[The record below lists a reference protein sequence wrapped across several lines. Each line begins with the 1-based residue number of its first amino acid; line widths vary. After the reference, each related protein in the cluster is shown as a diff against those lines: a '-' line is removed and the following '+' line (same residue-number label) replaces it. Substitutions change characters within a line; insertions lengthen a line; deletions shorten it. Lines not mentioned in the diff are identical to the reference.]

1 MNIGTDIS
9 DAKNVEHALRLA
21 GLDWTVDKNPT
32 FYTKDDPDGMI
43 FKKSKKFV
51 SISRPDIGEEFAHV
65 TDKYQ
70 VVQNSQAFAFL
81 DVLKNEGAE
90 FWRAGEFRHGRKC
103 YVIMSFGSPLTL
115 STGDT
120 IVRSIIVS
128 TSHDATSGIRANWL
142 PVRIVC
148 SNVIGAVLREA
159 PVVFR
164 HSQRLENGVDYEDVE
179 EMLFRGDR
187 YFEHLKESAEY
198 MLRHSFTEDDLD
210 QLIAQVFDS
219 VQATGSDSRRARVNV
234 DYLYDRIH
242 ESFTRGMGT
251 DGRNRFDA
259 YNAVCEYLDHYRPIG
274 NSFTTN
280 GDNVEGQ
287 LRPIV
292 QERHFNSVLSTNRFG
307 GIKLRTKTLELLMN

>member
-9 DAKNVEHALRLA
+9 GAKNVEQALRLA
-21 GLDWTVDKNPT
+21 GLDWTVDTNPT
-32 FYTKDDPDGMI
+32 FYSKDDPDGMI

-103 YVIMSFGSPLTL
+103 YVIMNFGSPLTL

-164 HSQRLENGVDYEDVE
+164 HSQRLENGIEYDDVE

-187 YFEHLKESAEY
+187 YFDHLKESAEY
-198 MLRHSFTEDDLD
+198 MLRRSFTEDDLD
-210 QLIAQVFDS
+210 QLIAEVFDS

-251 DGRNRFDA
+251 DGRNRYDA

-287 LRPIV
+287 LRQIV

>member
-1 MNIGTDIS
+1 VNIGTDIS
-9 DAKNVEHALRLA
+9 GAENVEQALRLA
-21 GLDWTVDKNPT
+21 GLDWKVDKNPT
-32 FYTKDDPDGMI
+32 FYSKDDPDGMI

-51 SISRPDIGEEFAHV
+51 SISRPDIAEEFAHV

-70 VVQNSQAFAFL
+70 VVQNQQAFSFL
-81 DVLKNEGAE
+81 DVLKDEGAE
-90 FWRAGEFRHGRKC
+90 FWRAGEFRQGRKC
-103 YVIMSFGSPLTL
+103 YVIMNFGSPLTL

-164 HSQRLENGVDYEDVE
+164 HSQRLENGIEYDDVE

-187 YFEHLKESAEY
+187 YFDHLKESAEY
-198 MLRHSFTEDDLD
+198 LVRTPFSSDDLD
-210 QLIAQVFDS
+210 RLIAQVFDS
-219 VQATGSDSRRARVNV
+219 VQATGSETRRARVNV
-234 DYLYDRIH
+234 DYLYERIH
-242 ESFTRGMGT
+242 ESFTSGMGT
-251 DGRNRFDA
+251 DGRTGYDA

-280 GDNVEGQ
+280 GDNVDGQ
-287 LRPIV
+287 SDIV
-292 QERHFNSVLSTNRFG
+292 VNERHFNSVLSTNRFG